1 MKKTILFLMM
11 LLAVVTASA
20 QDIFDRLDNAL
31 GVSLSAEYKNIIRNN
46 EKMQKVLLNDSGTC
60 AFTEQFILEEM
71 KKDWKIS
78 RQNQLLFIWHYIYL
92 QVTDSN
98 LYDGDGVDDNVK
110 RKEEFNSYGVPAR
123 IKAGGM
129 KFRQSCLAY
138 MQQRSAEAQ
147 QRSAEAQQR
156 SAEAQQRSAEARRQS
171 AEALTSSLG
180 NLAWFYNRYH
190 DNNKPSIS
198 TEERKQWE
206 EKAKLFFKGCKE
218 MNMDYKAIL
227 RKELGDEQ
235 KVKDLLKFYGIE

>member
-1 MKKTILFLMM
+1 MKKSILFLMM

-147 QRSAEAQQR
+147 QRSAEATKSGVSQIAIYYNLCKDYP
-156 SAEAQQRSAEARRQS
+156 SAVVKEELEETKKYAKHVIKNCQK
-171 AEALTSSLG
+171 
-180 NLAWFYNRYH
+180 YN
-190 DNNKPSIS
+190 I
-198 TEERKQWE
+198 
-206 EKAKLFFKGCKE
+206 
-218 MNMDYKAIL
+218 DYKAIL